1 MSESYEAFFKTVTLG
16 TTGTAQINQKNF
28 TTTIVRS
35 QAIYAPAQSTLAIHI
50 SGTATVVVK
59 SSPFA
64 DTSKDFTISTVITT
78 SQVAIA
84 NANMIVLDVTAVS
97 GTVTAVLVANED

>member
-1 MSESYEAFFKTVTLG
+1 MCESSETFFKTVTLDA
-16 TTGTAQINQKNF
+16 TGTAQIDQKNF
-28 TTTIVRS
+28 TTTVVRS
-35 QAIYAPAQSTLAIHI
+35 QAVYAPAQSTLAIHI

-64 DTSKDFTISTVITT
+64 DTAKDFTISTVTTT

-84 NANMIVLDVTAVS
+84 NANMIVLDVTAIS
-97 GTVTAVLVANED
+97 GTVTAVLIPNDD